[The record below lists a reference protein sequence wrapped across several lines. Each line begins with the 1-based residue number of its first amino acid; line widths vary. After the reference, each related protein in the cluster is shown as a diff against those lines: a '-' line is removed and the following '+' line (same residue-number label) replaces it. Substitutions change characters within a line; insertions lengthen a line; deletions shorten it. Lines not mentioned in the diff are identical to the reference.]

1 MNFPK
6 LKIADFEPKYPI
18 IQGGMAIKVSM
29 AKLAS
34 AVANEGGI
42 GVIGASALTENELSS
57 EIKKAR
63 DMTDGI
69 LAVNIMYAF
78 TGFLDLLKTSID
90 SGIDMV
96 ISGAGFSRDMFSIAK
111 DNNVPIV
118 PIVSS
123 LKLARIS
130 EKLGASAVVVEGGNA
145 GGHLG
150 TDKDSWDIVKKVKE
164 KVSIPVIAA
173 GDVVNPEDI
182 KKMFDI
188 GVDGVQ
194 MGTRFL
200 ATFESDVSDTFKDL
214 LVKARESDVIRIMS
228 SAGFP
233 ANAIKSKLVDL
244 IQKGKAPR
252 PANCVN
258 CLKHCN
264 RKYCIRETLL
274 KARIGD
280 QDNGVFF
287 TGKGIEKINDIIPVK
302 EVFER
307 IKNFSLFQKEAS
319 K

>member
-6 LKIADFEPKYPI
+6 LKIADFEPEYPI

-29 AKLAS
+29 ANLAS

-42 GVIGASALTENELSS
+42 GVIGASALSKTELRNE
-57 EIKKAR
+57 INKAR
-63 DMTDGI
+63 EMTDGI

-78 TGFLDLLKTSID
+78 TGFLDLLKTSIE
-90 SGIDMV
+90 SGIDFV
-96 ISGAGFSRDMFSIAK
+96 ISGAGFSRDMFTITRE
-111 DNNVPIV
+111 NNVPIV

-150 TDKDSWDIVKKVKE
+150 TDKDSWDIVKKVKDTL
-164 KVSIPVIAA
+164 SIPVIAA

-182 KKMFDI
+182 KRMFEK

-200 ATFESDVSDTFKDL
+200 ATKESDVSDTFKEL
-214 LVKARESDVIRIMS
+214 LVKAGKNDVVRIMS

-244 IQKGKAPR
+244 IQKGKAPK

-264 RKYCIRETLL
+264 RKYCIRETLIR
-274 KARIGD
+274 ARIGD
-280 QDNGVFF
+280 EDNGVFF
-287 TGKGIEKINDIIPVK
+287 TGKGIEKIKDIVSVK

-307 IKNFSLFQKEAS
+307 MKNFNLFQKEAS
-319 K
+319 E